1 MVSRLLPHPLLSL
14 TLVLVWLGLVH
25 TVTLRNLILGALLG
39 AGLVQALS
47 RQVAELS
54 CEGVA
59 GSAMREAGVEAVEDA
74 DALAVMGL
82 VEPLVHLPRLIRLRR
97 ELARRWLASPPDV
110 FVGIDAPEFLLPLE
124 ARLKRAGVPV
134 VHYVS
139 PQVWAWRGWRIRAI
153 ARSVDLMLTLFPF
166 ETAFYERHGVQA
178 CCVRH
183 PLADRIAGTAGTAG
197 ARRALGLAPE
207 APVLALLPGSRRMEI
222 AQHGPLFLRAA
233 ALCRQRLPALQ
244 CVIAAASPGLAGE
257 LERQQAAAGLAPPAR
272 IEHAGATPVVTAAD
286 AVLTASGTATLE
298 TMLVRRPM
306 VVAYRMR
313 PLSHAVLK
321 RLLRVR
327 HIAMPNLLAG
337 ERLVPELVQGAAR
350 PEALAAALLPWLDG
364 SRDPAPLLARFA
376 ELGALLRRDAGS
388 RAAAAVLALAEAGSR
403 A

>member
-1 MVSRLLPHPLLSL
+1 MRAAILAGEHSGDTIGADLMAA
-14 TLVLVWLGLVH
+14 
-25 TVTLRNLILGALLG
+25 LRRARPALE
-39 AGLVQALS
+39 VQA
-47 RQVAELS
+47 
-54 CEGVA
+54 VA
-59 GSAMREAGVEAVEDA
+59 GPQMIAQGCELLAPVEE
-74 DALAVMGL
+74 LAVMGIAEIL
-82 VEPLVHLPRLIRLRR
+82 GSYRRLRR
-97 ELARRWLASPPDV
+97 LRARLAAALLARPPDV

-124 ARLKRAGVPV
+124 ARLRRAGVPV

-178 CCVRH
+178 CCVGH